1 MVPQE
6 PTRGFPS
13 SAAPCALWLGT
24 VGMSRGTGTRSA
36 GCGAFG
42 WEEEERGG

>member
-13 SAAPCALWLGT
+13 AALWLGT